1 MNNNKVFYDTKQKI
15 TLIDGIERTAEEVF
29 QELPNLRGSRRIVA
43 TLNSAGNAVAMDDI
57 DILKQIYGV
66 TEEDD
71 EAALAAIIHAIEN
84 PPEAK
89 PEDTPAT
96 QADMQSLAQQ
106 MTDIELMMLTGG
118 AE

>member
-29 QELPNLRGSRRIVA
+29 QELPNLRGARRIVA
-43 TLNSAGNAVAMDDI
+43 TLNSAGNAVAMDDL
-57 DILKQIYGV
+57 DILKQVFGV
-66 TEEDD
+66 TDEDD
-71 EAALAAIIHAIEN
+71 DTALTNIIHAIDN
-84 PPEAK
+84 PPEPT
-89 PEDTPAT
+89 PETIPAT
-96 QADMQSLAQQ
+96 QADVQTLAQQ